1 MPRDGSGF
9 YAVPPGTDGAPDT
22 TIDSARYN
30 LFTADLEQVLNTP
43 SPIISGGTGGSSPD
57 AALKNIGGE
66 KAGQVVTNFNQT
78 TWLSGSFFAAS
89 TATGG
94 PIANHAFSGIA
105 YVTDVNNMF
114 IEARDKD
121 GTTLP
126 APKYIRQMKAGVWG
140 AWTVETTGGGGA
152 TGPPGQPGVGAPPSV
167 LIPQPAGTP
176 GQPGTA
182 TPYAREDHVHP
193 RGLVSAFSFT
203 GNNTSIA
210 APPTDIN
217 IANLPSKNPTGADF
231 LLLSDQAASGA
242 WKKALVSSIGGG
254 GGGGGGNVVG
264 PSAGAVDGHVA
275 VFDGATGLLI
285 KDGGPPGTGGGASV
299 TISDTPPASPTAGN
313 LWWESDTGNLYIFY
327 NDGNSSQWVL
337 AVPAVSA
344 SALNAVTYTPQT
356 LTTDVG
362 TTMGQCSQSRTNI
375 YAAPFD
381 ALAYSGLQINGSM
394 DVSQEL
400 GITGTS
406 ISGTYICDGWLLGR
420 ASAAVVAAAQA
431 QGHFSNF
438 VNDINIVVTT
448 AGPATPAAG
457 DNVYL
462 AHRIEGYRIARLSWG
477 TTNAQP
483 ITLCFWTRH
492 VRTGL
497 YSVSIRTAASDRSYI
512 ATYTQNV
519 SDTPEYKVVTIP
531 GETTGTWANTNVS
544 AMVIG
549 FALATG
555 ATQTAPAA
563 NTWYTTNYTAA
574 PGQVNAVQATT
585 DRFRITGLVVLPGLE
600 APTAARSPLIM
611 RPYDQELLT
620 CQRYWESSYDYGLSP
635 GAVSDNGSVRFYFNG
650 GTAAAYTASLLIR
663 FKVNKRGAPT
673 VTSYSPTTGASGKV
687 RDRGNNTDVNAS
699 IVFPGT
705 SGMGI
710 DGSLSASIGQVNL
723 NAHYVADARL

>member
-1 MPRDGSGF
+1 MAPRDGSGF

-66 KAGQVVTNFNQT
+66 KASQIVTNFDSMA
-78 TWLSGSFFAAS
+78 WISGSFSAAAN
-89 TATGG
+89 ATSAPVAG
-94 PIANHAFSGIA
+94 HAFSGIV
-105 YVTDVNNMF
+105 YVTDVNTIF
-114 IEARDKD
+114 VEARDINSP
-121 GTTLP
+121 TLP
-126 APKYIRQMKAGVWG
+126 AAKYIRQKKAGVWG
-140 AWTVETTGGGGA
+140 QWTVETTGGGGA
-152 TGPPGQPGVGAPPSV
+152 TGPPGQPGAGAPPSV

-254 GGGGGGNVVG
+254 GGGGGSGNVVG

-275 VFDGATGLLI
+275 VFDGTTGLLI

-362 TTMGQCSQSRTNI
+362 TTMGQRSQSRTNI

-381 ALAYSGLQINGSM
+381 ALAYSGMQINGSM
-394 DVSQEL
+394 EVSQEN
-400 GITGTS
+400 GT
-406 ISGTYICDGWLLGR
+406 
-420 ASAAVVAAAQA
+420 AAQTVA
-431 QGHFSNF
+431 GKYILDGYALSFGGTMALTAVQGAGSG
-438 VNDINIVVTT
+438 VAGLDKSIVVGVITAQTT
-448 AGPATPAAG
+448 LVGNDVAGVFH
-457 DNVYL
+457 NV
-462 AHRIEGYRIARLSWG
+462 EGYRIARLAWG
-477 TTNAQP
+477 SANAQP
-483 ITLCFWTRH
+483 ITIGFWSGH
-492 VRTGL
+492 VRAGV
-497 YSVSIRTAASDRSYI
+497 YSVSVRNQPTPDRSYVT
-512 ATYTQNV
+512 AYTHNIGNIWQYN
-519 SDTPEYKVVTIP
+519 TITIP
-531 GETTGTWANTNVS
+531 GCTDSTWLINNSAGLMIYFAMGAGSTRIAPSANAWVTGS
-544 AMVIG
+544 YIG
-549 FALATG
+549 
-555 ATQTAPAA
+555 
-563 NTWYTTNYTAA
+563 A
-574 PGQVNAVQATT
+574 PGQVNGVAATT
-585 DRFRITGLVVLPGLE
+585 DVFRITGVVILPGLE
-600 APTAARSPLIM
+600 APSAARSPLIM
-611 RPYDQELLT
+611 RPYDQELVT
-620 CQRYWESSYDYGLSP
+620 CRRYWRTTRTLTGPAFSTTAVQMITNYAGMRTAPTAGLTAPFQITDVYATNPVQS
-635 GAVSDNGSVRFYFNG
+635 AAHVASFS
-650 GTAAAYTASLLIR
+650 GTADDAMVNFDNFTGLTVGRWYMTHTASPPLQL
-663 FKVNKRGAPT
+663 
-673 VTSYSPTTGASGKV
+673 
-687 RDRGNNTDVNAS
+687 
-699 IVFPGT
+699 
-705 SGMGI
+705 
-710 DGSLSASIGQVNL
+710 
-723 NAHYVADARL
+723 DARL